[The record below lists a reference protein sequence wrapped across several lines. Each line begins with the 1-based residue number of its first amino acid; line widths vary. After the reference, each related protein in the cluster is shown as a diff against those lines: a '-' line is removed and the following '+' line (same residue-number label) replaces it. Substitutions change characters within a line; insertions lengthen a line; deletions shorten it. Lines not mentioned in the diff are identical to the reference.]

1 MIAASGS
8 LGLIVSGGFFFL
20 LLAIGDLGDTERRT
34 RHSQEVLIA
43 ANQLERLLLDL
54 ETGQRGFL
62 LTGQERFLEPWQ
74 VARSSFPGRASALLT
89 LAARDRSQHRR
100 AAEIVRAEREYIRAY
115 SVPLVNSARRGD
127 PSAGSVATAA
137 AGKRRVDAI
146 RTDFDLLLAAE
157 RRAADRS
164 EAATESGTQRAYVAA
179 AVGLAGSIALIGL
192 YSSYLARAI
201 VRPIRRAALMAGRL
215 AGGDLGA
222 RMPET
227 GVGEI
232 GALEQAFNVMG
243 RSLEQSQAELTASR
257 ARIVATAD
265 ETRRRI
271 ERDLHDGAQ
280 QRLVSLVLQLRAVQA
295 VVPAEVKTLDAEL
308 DRVAAG
314 LTNTLEELRE
324 FARGIHPGILAE
336 RGLGAA
342 LKTLARRSAV
352 PVVLDVRVDARLSE
366 AIEVGA
372 YYVVSEALTNVAK
385 HAHASKVA
393 VDVEVVDGVLRVSVR
408 DDGVGGAD
416 PARGSGLVGLKD
428 RVDALAGRMSIQS
441 GRGAGTELRVELPL
455 AEEDDVASR

>member
-8 LGLIVSGGFFFL
+8 LGLIISGGFFIL
-20 LLAIGDLGDTERRT
+20 LLAIGDLADTERRS

-43 ANQLERLLLDL
+43 SNQLERLLLDL
-54 ETGQRGFL
+54 ETGQQGFL
-62 LTGQERFLEPWQ
+62 LTGQERFLEPWRA
-74 VARSSFPGRASALLT
+74 ARLSFPRRANTLLAL
-89 LAARDRSQHRR
+89 ADGDRSQHGR
-100 AAEIVRAEREYIRAY
+100 AAEIVRAERDYIRAY
-115 SVPLVNSARRGD
+115 SVPLVRSVRRGD
-127 PSAGSVATAA
+127 PSAGSLATAV
-137 AGKRRVDAI
+137 AGKRRMDAI
-146 RTDFDLLLAAE
+146 RADFDLLRAAE
-157 RRAADRS
+157 HRAVDRS
-164 EAATESGTQRAYVAA
+164 EAATESGTRRAYVAA
-179 AVGLAGSIALIGL
+179 AVGLGGSIALIAL
-192 YSSYLARAI
+192 YSSYLTRAI
-201 VRPIRRAALMAGRL
+201 IRPVRRAALMARRL

-243 RSLEQSQAELTASR
+243 RSLEQAQAELRASR

-295 VVPAEVKTLDAEL
+295 VVPADAETLDAEL

-314 LTNTLEELRE
+314 LTTTLDELRE

-342 LKTLARRSAV
+342 LKTLARRSPV

-366 AIEVGA
+366 AIEVCI
-372 YYVVSEALTNVAK
+372 YFVVSEALTNVAK
-385 HAHASKVA
+385 HAQASMVA
-393 VDVEVVDGVLRVSVR
+393 VDVEVVDGVVGVSVR

-416 PARGSGLVGLKD
+416 PAHGSGLVGLKD
-428 RVDALAGRMSIQS
+428 RVEALGGRMSIRS
-441 GRGAGTELRVELPL
+441 GGAAGTELQVELPL
-455 AEEDDVASR
+455 ADEHDVASH